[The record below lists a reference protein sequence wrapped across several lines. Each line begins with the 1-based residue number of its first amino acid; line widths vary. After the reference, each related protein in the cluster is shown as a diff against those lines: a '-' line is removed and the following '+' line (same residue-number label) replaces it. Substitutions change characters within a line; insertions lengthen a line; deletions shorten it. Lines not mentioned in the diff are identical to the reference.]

1 MKDGQCLSREW
12 REKVEFRVEW
22 TTQAGIY
29 LEVMK
34 IILNSMGGVGFL
46 EVFGH
51 PQLNLAGIRSS
62 SWAVGT
68 DVSWKDYFG

>member
-1 MKDGQCLSREW
+1 
-12 REKVEFRVEW
+12 
-22 TTQAGIY
+22 
-29 LEVMK
+29 
-34 IILNSMGGVGFL
+34 MGGVGFL